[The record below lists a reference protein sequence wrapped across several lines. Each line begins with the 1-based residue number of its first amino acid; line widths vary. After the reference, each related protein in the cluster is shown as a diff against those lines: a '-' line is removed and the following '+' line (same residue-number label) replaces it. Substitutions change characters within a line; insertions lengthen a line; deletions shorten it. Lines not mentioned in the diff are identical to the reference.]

1 MRYIKTKL
9 RFPEFFYWGAS
20 TASYQ
25 VEGGNLQTNWGVWE
39 SSTKRI
45 AALKSSGMAAARGV
59 PNFINGMSCDHYH
72 RYRDDFLLA
81 KELGH
86 TATRCGSEPAR
97 IMPQEGVIDQKE
109 LAHYFDV
116 VGYIQSLGI
125 EPVWNLWHWTI
136 PVWWEKKGGWLAPLA
151 LDYWETYVRAVV
163 SALRTRRV
171 KYWLTLNEENC
182 FSYLSYAWGVW
193 PPQHNSTDEAE
204 RVRAVLVK
212 AHKIAY
218 RIIKEA
224 NPQAKVSIAE
234 NVGWQEGKW
243 DDKWN
248 YQFLDAV
255 REKID
260 FVGVNHYG
268 NNGEVSGDLL
278 SDFGWR
284 LDPTSLAT
292 AARRVW
298 NRYYKPILITEHGL
312 ADAADTRRPWFL
324 WESLRHLHEAIA
336 DGVPIFG
343 YLHWSLMD
351 NFEWAEGFFMRF
363 GLVEIDR
370 ENNLARK
377 PRPSAY
383 LYRDIIAANGL
394 TPELEATH
402 AAMISLPTGPIKQ

>member
-1 MRYIKTKL
+1 MKTLKTKL
-9 RFPEFFYWGAS
+9 RFPEGFFWGAS

-25 VEGGNLQTNWGVWE
+25 VEGGNLLTNWGVWE
-39 SSTKRI
+39 RSVERI
-45 AALKSSGMAAARGV
+45 AALQSSGMTAARGL
-59 PNFINGMSCDHYH
+59 PNFINGVSCDHYH
-72 RYRDDFLLA
+72 RWRPDFALA
-81 KELGH
+81 KKLGP

-97 IMPQEGVIDQKE
+97 IMPKKGVVSKHA
-109 LAHYFDV
+109 LKHYV
-116 VGYIQSLGI
+116 SVAKYLRKLGL
-125 EPVWNLWHWTI
+125 EPFWTLWHWTI
-136 PVWWEKKGGWLAPLA
+136 PSWWEDEGGWLAPNA
-151 LDYWETYVRAVV
+151 LEYFEQYVRVIV
-163 SALRTRRV
+163 TALKPYV
-171 KYWLTLNEENC
+171 KYWLTLNETNC
-182 FSYLSYAWGVW
+182 FAYISYAWGVW
-193 PPQHNSTDEAE
+193 PPQHNNMAEADC
-204 RVRAVLVK
+204 VREVLVQ
-212 AHKIAY
+212 AHKIAC

-234 NVGWQEGKW
+234 NIGWQEGKW

-255 REKID
+255 REEID

-298 NRYYKPILITEHGL
+298 KRYHKPILITEHGL
-312 ADAADTRRPWFL
+312 ADAVDTRRPWFL
-324 WESLRHLHEAIA
+324 WESLRHLHEAIE
-336 DGVPIFG
+336 DSVSIFG

-394 TPELEATH
+394 TPELEATR